1 MTAYLIKLVICFYF
15 FDRKSKDRIKQ
26 GLRKYSIET
35 FFETNQ
41 YISNRYLNIICKFCG
56 LNPPSF

>member
-35 FFETNQ
+35 FFETSQ
-41 YISNRYLNIICKFCG
+41 HISNKYLNIIC
-56 LNPPSF
+56 